1 MKTYAN
7 EVQKDESDI
16 IYKLNRLEQYDRRLN
31 LRIFGLREEA
41 NESTDEIVLDIAR
54 KLDIPIFAHD
64 ISCSHRAGAMIST
77 AQDRGNIGSNHNSD

>member
-7 EVQKDESDI
+7 QVQKDESDI

-41 NESTDEIVLDIAR
+41 NKSTHEIVLDIAR
-54 KLDIPIFAHD
+54 KWDIPIFAHD
-64 ISCSHRAGAMIST
+64 ISRSHRAPVMIST
-77 AQDRGNIGSNHNSD
+77 AQDRGNIRSN